1 MTRARR
7 PDFGGADSD
16 YDYGRDDGPD
26 DEESPDDDGDD
37 DGYTPDD
44 DEESPEMC
52 GLCRDE
58 PAAKSEQYY
67 WGRLAVCPRCAL
79 RLVALAARAVAAGAR
94 DEGGADQQLESAF
107 RLMAINFCDAVGRLC
122 PSLTEWL
129 GRLKSRGGPKE
140 GGGP

>member
-1 MTRARR
+1 MTRVRI
-7 PDFGGADSD
+7 PDFGGAD
-16 YDYGRDDGPD
+16 Y
-26 DEESPDDDGDD
+26 DDD
-37 DGYTPDD
+37 YSPD

-67 WGRLAVCPRCAL
+67 WGRLAVCPRCAV

-94 DEGGADQQLESAF
+94 DEGGADQQLEGAF
-107 RLMAINFCDAVGRLC
+107 RHMADAYWRAVGR
-122 PSLTEWL
+122 PDTTVTDWIQK
-129 GRLKSRGGPKE
+129 RLKSRGGPKE